1 MRQRLFFICI
11 MTVLCTNF
19 LSISFT
25 NAKDNSFIGMRKI
38 EGKRDTDSESA
49 VSSMTKTPEL
59 VFSDRTAEPQ
69 STPETKNSSG
79 FVVPRISGSLAKELE
94 ETGMAVIHLE
104 FALGKAEILPEHLPW
119 IDEVYEVL
127 AAHPDWK
134 LLIEG
139 HTDRSGRPE
148 WNKRLSLLRAEAV
161 QNELLKRN
169 ISPVRLRCVGWGA
182 ERPVDAADNAEA
194 YARNRRVELHR
205 E

>member
-1 MRQRLFFICI
+1 MAVLCINFLFISLTSAEENFFI
-11 MTVLCTNF
+11 
-19 LSISFT
+19 
-25 NAKDNSFIGMRKI
+25 DMRKI
-38 EGKRDTDSESA
+38 EGKRDADSES
-49 VSSMTKTPEL
+49 VVPSMKKTPEL
-59 VFSDRTAEPQ
+59 VSSDRTAEPQ
-69 STPETKNSSG
+69 SSPEAKNSSG
-79 FVVPRISGSLAKELE
+79 FVVPHIFGSLARELE

-104 FALGKAEILPEHLPW
+104 FALGKAEILPEHMPW

-169 ISPVRLRCVGWGA
+169 ISPARLRCVGWGA